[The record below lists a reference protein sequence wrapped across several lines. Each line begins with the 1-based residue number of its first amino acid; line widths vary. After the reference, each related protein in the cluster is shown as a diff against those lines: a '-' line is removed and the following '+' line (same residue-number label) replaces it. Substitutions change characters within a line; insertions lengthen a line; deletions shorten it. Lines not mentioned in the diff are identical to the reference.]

1 LLELLAA
8 PFLKD
13 GVSVTGLT
21 AEIPMLLGAVLNGEI
36 SCPEFG
42 CILNA
47 EAPPAVEPKILT
59 PFFMGDTLNPDVPAF
74 RLEATPLVGTAFS
87 TLELKLNNE

>member
-1 LLELLAA
+1 LLAA

-13 GVSVTGLT
+13 GVSLTGLT

-36 SCPEFG
+36 SCPEIG

-47 EAPPAVEPKILT
+47 EAAAGDPKIV
-59 PFFMGDTLNPDVPAF
+59 PPIFKGDTLNPDVPAF

-87 TLELKLNNE
+87 TLASIGKLKTILK

>member
-1 LLELLAA
+1 
-8 PFLKD
+8 
-13 GVSVTGLT
+13 
-21 AEIPMLLGAVLNGEI
+21 
-36 SCPEFG
+36 
-42 CILNA
+42 
-47 EAPPAVEPKILT
+47 VEPKILT